1 MNFMN
6 AKIIIPISVII
17 TIVIVVF
24 SLTQIET
31 VEKEIPSQFETVEKE
46 IPSQFE
52 TVEKEIPSQFEETSK
67 IDSML
72 QKIKEDKIKN
82 DNSYNTWYP
91 NEREWIQSGPF
102 KIDRSQ
108 YLLGE
113 KIFINIDYL
122 PKNVKGKMIFTKI
135 INSTHDYKYRTI
147 QFDGAA
153 PQQNFY
159 LGLNLNKFTGLC
171 TADMLIGDWKLVFEG
186 TISSNTE
193 LNLYESLKFK
203 VIKQIVPGL
212 EEQFEPI
219 C

>member
-91 NEREWIQSGPF
+91 SEREWIQSGPF

-135 INSTHDYKYRTI
+135 INSTHV
-147 QFDGAA
+147 FDIR
-153 PQQNFY
+153 
-159 LGLNLNKFTGLC
+159 K
-171 TADMLIGDWKLVFEG
+171 
-186 TISSNTE
+186 
-193 LNLYESLKFK
+193 
-203 VIKQIVPGL
+203 
-212 EEQFEPI
+212 
-219 C
+219 